1 MSDIKKN
8 ILATLAYFDVFNYP
22 LTQSEVFLFL
32 GSRYDHAT
40 FYDALKSL
48 SAGRFIYQF
57 GDFFTLKNDAGLAER
72 RTKGN
77 RKAAELIKVAE
88 GVGRLLVRFPY
99 VRGIGISG
107 SLSKNFADEQS
118 DIDLFVITAANR
130 LWIARTLMHLFKKLT
145 FLVNKQ
151 HLFCMN
157 YFIDEQGLEIIEK
170 NIYTATEIATLI
182 PLEGDT
188 VFEQF
193 FLANAWNRVYLPNNV
208 MRVSTAKPLTSTF
221 LKTLTETILNN
232 WLGDALDG
240 LLRRITAARWRKKT
254 VLKKVNSRGII
265 MGMDAGKHYAK
276 PDPVNFQ
283 ARFIDRYQTKVNA
296 LLEQYEAAP
305 ALPDLLFTK

>member
-1 MSDIKKN
+1 LSDIKKN

-22 LTQSEVFLFL
+22 LTASEVFLFL
-32 GSRYDHAT
+32 ANRYDHAT
-40 FYDALKSL
+40 FYDALNSL

-57 GDFFTLKNDAGLAER
+57 GDFYTLKNDAGLAER

-88 GVGRLLVRFPY
+88 GVGKLLVRFPY

-118 DIDLFVITAANR
+118 DIDLFIITAPNR
-130 LWIARTLMHLFKKLT
+130 LWIARTLLHLFKKLT

-151 HLFCMN
+151 HFFCMN

-182 PLEGDT
+182 PLEGDAA
-188 VFEQF
+188 FEKF

-208 MRVSTAKPLTSTF
+208 MRVSSANPLAQTF
-221 LKTLTETILNN
+221 LKTVTETLFNN
-232 WLGDALDG
+232 WFGDAIDG
-240 LLRRITAARWRKKT
+240 LFRRMTASRWRKKT
-254 VLKKVNSRGII
+254 LQKRVNSHGVI

-283 ARFIDRYQTKVNA
+283 AKFIDRYQSKVNA
-296 LLEQYEAAP
+296 LLQQYETAP
-305 ALPDLLFTK
+305 TVPELIFTK